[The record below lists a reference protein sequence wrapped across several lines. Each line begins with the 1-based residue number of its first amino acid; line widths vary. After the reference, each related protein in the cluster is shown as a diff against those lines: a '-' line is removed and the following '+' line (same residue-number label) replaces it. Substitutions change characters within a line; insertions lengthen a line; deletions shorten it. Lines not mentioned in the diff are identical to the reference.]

1 MKHEWSCA
9 WRVAKGTSNDTID
22 DICRARVIRKDFK
35 SGFSD
40 NVSLYGVTS
49 MNIAPLRSVRLG
61 TPLKSVN
68 GFATGSPAFWLMYL
82 LRANPLTDLRGVPS
96 RTLLRGGIFI
106 DVTPYGDTLS
116 LTLDFKSVRMK
127 RARQMSSIVS
137 LEVPFATR
145 RARHIHV

>member
-1 MKHEWSCA
+1 MQ
-9 WRVAKGTSNDTID
+9 AK
-22 DICRARVIRKDFK
+22 
-35 SGFSD
+35 
-40 NVSLYGVTS
+40 
-49 MNIAPLRSVRLG
+49 P
-61 TPLKSVN
+61 
-68 GFATGSPAFWLMYL
+68 TGELAFWLMHL